1 MGLDASVGK
10 KAAAEAVCAELRESY
25 NRRMRIEFTRRQML
39 AAAGAAIVSG
49 AVKADSPKAKSTTEI
64 FGYCLNT
71 STIRGQNL
79 PLPEEIDIAAKVG
92 FGAVEP
98 WIGEI
103 EKFVKSGGSLPDLRK
118 RIADHGLA
126 IPSAIG
132 FAAWIVDDD
141 DRRSKGLEQMR
152 RDMELVAQIGGTR
165 IAAPPVGANGGNDV
179 RPETAKIAERYHAIL
194 EIGRQIG
201 VTPELEIWGS
211 SKTLSTLGE
220 AVQIAVQAADAQA
233 CVLVDVFHL
242 YKGGSDI
249 AGINLLRGTAL
260 GVIHTN
266 DYPATPPREQIN
278 DAQRVYP
285 GDGIAP
291 LTELFHILREIG
303 WRGHLSVELFNKDYW
318 KQSPVKV
325 AQMAL
330 DKTRAAVQKAF
341 A

>member
-1 MGLDASVGK
+1 M
-10 KAAAEAVCAELRESY
+10 ESQP
-25 NRRMRIEFTRRQML
+25 TRRYLLSAAGTVL
-39 AAAGAAIVSG
+39 AAA
-49 AVKADSPKAKSTTEI
+49 AVKADPTPATLPPANSAEP

-103 EKFVKSGGSLPDLRK
+103 DKFLKAGGALADLRK

-132 FAAWIVDDD
+132 FAPWIVDDD
-141 DRRSKGLEQMR
+141 AKRAQGLEQMK
-152 RDMELVAQIGGTR
+152 RDMDWVAQLGGTR
-165 IAAPPVGANGGNDV
+165 VAAPPIGANGAKDLS
-179 RPETAKIAERYHAIL
+179 PELAKIAERYRAVL
-194 EIGRQIG
+194 DLGRQMG

-211 SKTLSTLGE
+211 SKTLSQLGE
-220 AVQIAVQAADAQA
+220 AVHVAVQSADPHA
-233 CVLVDVFHL
+233 CLLLDVYHL

-249 AGINLLRGTAL
+249 AGISLLRGSAL

-266 DYPATPPREQIN
+266 DYPASPGRDQIN
-278 DAQRVYP
+278 DSFRVYP
-285 GDGIAP
+285 GDGVAP
-291 LTELFHILREIG
+291 LADLFHILRDIG
-303 WRGHLSVELFNKDYW
+303 WHGYLSVELFNKDYW

-325 AQMAL
+325 AQTAL
-330 DKTRAAVQKAF
+330 DKTRAAVQKAL

>member
-1 MGLDASVGK
+1 MPPSL
-10 KAAAEAVCAELRESY
+10 
-25 NRRMRIEFTRRQML
+25 TRRDLLATSVAAL
-39 AAAGAAIVSG
+39 AATAIRAEPST
-49 AVKADSPKAKSTTEI
+49 PAKPENPSEP

-79 PLPEEIDIAAKVG
+79 PLTEEIDIAARIG
-92 FGAVEP
+92 FSAVEP

-103 EKFVKSGGSLPDLRK
+103 DKHLKSGGSLADLRK

-132 FAAWIVDDD
+132 FANWIVDDD
-141 DRRSKGLEQMR
+141 EKRAKGLEQMK
-152 RDMELVAQIGGTR
+152 RDMDWVAQIGGTR
-165 IAAPPVGANGGNDV
+165 VAAPPVGANG
-179 RPETAKIAERYHAIL
+179 AKDASPDLNVIADRYRAVL
-194 EIGRQIG
+194 ALGREMG

-211 SKTLSTLGE
+211 SKTLSRLGE
-220 AVQIAVQAADAQA
+220 AVYVAVQAADARA
-233 CVLVDVFHL
+233 CMLLDVFHL

-249 AGINLLRGTAL
+249 TGISLLRGNAL
-260 GVIHTN
+260 GVVHTN
-266 DYPATPPREQIN
+266 DYPATPGRDQIT

-285 GDGIAP
+285 GDGVAP
-291 LTELFHILREIG
+291 LTDLFHILRDIG

-325 AQMAL
+325 AQMAF

>member
-1 MGLDASVGK
+1 M
-10 KAAAEAVCAELRESY
+10 Y
-25 NRRMRIEFTRRQML
+25 PTRRHIL
-39 AAAGAAIVSG
+39 ATAGAALTAAV
-49 AVKADSPKAKSTTEI
+49 VKAEPSVVSLKVENVAEP

-79 PLPEEIDIAAKVG
+79 PLTEEIDIAAKVG
-92 FGAVEP
+92 FSAVEP

-103 EKFVKSGGSLPDLRK
+103 ERHLKDGGSLADLRK

-132 FAAWIVDDD
+132 FANWIVDDD
-141 DRRSKGLEQMR
+141 DRRAKGLEQMKH
-152 RDMELVAQIGGTR
+152 DMDWVAQIGGTR
-165 IAAPPVGANGGNDV
+165 IAAPPVGANGANDASPGLSV
-179 RPETAKIAERYHAIL
+179 IADRYRAVL
-194 EIGRQIG
+194 NLGRQMG
-201 VTPELEIWGS
+201 VTPELELWGS
-211 SKTLSTLGE
+211 SKTLSKIGE
-220 AVQIAVQAADAQA
+220 AAYVVVQAADPSA
-233 CVLVDVFHL
+233 CMLLDVFHL

-249 AGINLLRGTAL
+249 AGISLLRGNAL
-260 GVIHTN
+260 GVIHMN
-266 DYPATPPREQIN
+266 DYPASPGRDQIG

-291 LTELFHILREIG
+291 LADLFRILRDIG

-325 AQMAL
+325 AQIAF

>member
-1 MGLDASVGK
+1 MPT
-10 KAAAEAVCAELRESY
+10 
-25 NRRMRIEFTRRQML
+25 EFTRRQLLASAGL
-39 AAAGAAIVSG
+39 AAAATTVS
-49 AVKADSPKAKSTTEI
+49 ADVKDPKNGSEI

-79 PLPEEIDIAAKVG
+79 PLPEEIDIAARVG

-98 WIGEI
+98 WISEI
-103 EKFVKSGGSLPDLRK
+103 EKFMKSGGALGDLRK
-118 RIADHGLA
+118 RIADHGMA

-132 FAAWIVDDD
+132 FASWIVDDD
-141 DRRSKGLEQMR
+141 DRREKGLEQMKH
-152 RDMELVAQIGGTR
+152 DMDLVAQIGGTR
-165 IAAPPVGANGGNDV
+165 IAAPPVGANGGKDV
-179 RPETAKIAERYHAIL
+179 RPETMKIAERYHAVL
-194 EIGRQIG
+194 ELGRQMG

-220 AVQIAVQAADAQA
+220 AVQVAVQAADAQA
-233 CVLVDVFHL
+233 CLLVDVFHL

-249 AGINLLRGTAL
+249 TGINLLRGTAL

-266 DYPATPPREQIN
+266 DYPAAPPREQIN

-285 GDGIAP
+285 GDGVAP
-291 LTELFHILREIG
+291 LTPLFHILRDIG

-325 AQMAL
+325 AQIAF
-330 DKTRAAVQKAF
+330 DKTRAAVQRAF